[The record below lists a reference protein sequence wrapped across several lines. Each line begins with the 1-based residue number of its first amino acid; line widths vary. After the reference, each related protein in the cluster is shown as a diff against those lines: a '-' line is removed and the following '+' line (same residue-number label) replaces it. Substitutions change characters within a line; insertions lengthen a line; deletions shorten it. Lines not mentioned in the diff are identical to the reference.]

1 MFAIEPDQRIIP
13 PTGKAA
19 LAAASANAVVANC
32 VVFVPAT
39 AVGAVGVPVKEG
51 LLLSDFD
58 ATADAI
64 AENSTSISVPLTIRA
79 ESPEGRLSLAVKLV
93 DLI

>member
-1 MFAIEPDQRIIP
+1 MIP
-13 PTGKAA
+13 PIGKAS
-19 LAAASANAVVANC
+19 LAAFKANAVVANW

-51 LLLSDFD
+51 LLLSDLD
-58 ATADAI
+58 AIAEEI

-93 DLI
+93 DFM

>member
-1 MFAIEPDQRIIP
+1 MIP
-13 PTGKAA
+13 PIGKAS
-19 LAAASANAVVANC
+19 LAAFKANAVVANW

-39 AVGAVGVPVKEG
+39 ALGAVGVPVKDG

-64 AENSTSISVPLTIRA
+64 ALNSTSISVPLTIRA
-79 ESPEGRLSLAVKLV
+79 ASPEGSVSLAVKLV
-93 DLI
+93 DFM

>member
-1 MFAIEPDQRIIP
+1 VP
-13 PTGKAA
+13 KASTDD
-19 LAAASANAVVANC
+19 LTKAVVANW
-32 VVFVPAT
+32 VVFVPEAGL
-39 AVGAVGVPVKEG
+39 GAVGVPVKEG

-58 ATADAI
+58 AIAEEI